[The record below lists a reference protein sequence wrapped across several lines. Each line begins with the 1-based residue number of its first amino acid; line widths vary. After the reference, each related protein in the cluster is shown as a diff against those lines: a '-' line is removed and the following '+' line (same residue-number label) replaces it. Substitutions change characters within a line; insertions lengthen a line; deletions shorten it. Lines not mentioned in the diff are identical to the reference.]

1 MKRHVYDRERNMIIS
16 QEDKNESVKIIQLIK
31 KIDNIDEVYVNSE
44 SEIISQ
50 KQPFLISLL
59 LGYRFDLKEN
69 ELEEIMK
76 IIFIIWE
83 YFKSFEQILKIKVSK
98 KQFEKIQQRNIHM
111 LKYFEGENGHNAQYN
126 LVKSDLRYLH
136 SKALLTG
143 IFFQFNHKKSLVEMN
158 NEEKGIIL
166 IGMKSLI
173 ECFDE
178 VNAKN

>member
-1 MKRHVYDRERNMIIS
+1 MIIS
-16 QEDKNESVKIIQLIK
+16 QEDKKESAIITQLIK

-44 SEIISQ
+44 SEIIYQ

-59 LGYRFDLKEN
+59 LGYRLDLKEN

-83 YFKSFEQILKIKVSK
+83 YFKNFEQIHKIKVSE

-111 LKYFEGENGHNAQYN
+111 LKYFEGENGQNAQYN
-126 LVKSDLRYLH
+126 LVKSDLRHFH

-143 IFFQFNHKKSLVEMN
+143 IFFQFNHKKSLIEMN

-178 VNAKN
+178 INAKN

>member
-1 MKRHVYDRERNMIIS
+1 MIRKENLIIT
-16 QEDKNESVKIIQLIK
+16 QEDKKESKKVSQIINK
-31 KIDNIDEVYVNSE
+31 VNDIDEVYINSE
-44 SEIISQ
+44 SDIIYQ

-59 LGYRFDLKEN
+59 LGYRVDLKEK

-83 YFKSFEQILKIKVSK
+83 YFKSFYKVHKTMISEKLFEQ
-98 KQFEKIQQRNIHM
+98 IQQRNIYM
-111 LKYFEGENGHNAQYN
+111 LKYFEGENGQNAQYD
-126 LVKSDLRYLH
+126 VVESDLRHLH

-158 NEEKGIIL
+158 NEVKGNIL

-178 VNAKN
+178 ITAKN

>member
-1 MKRHVYDRERNMIIS
+1 MKRPEYNRKKNMIIS
-16 QEDKNESVKIIQLIK
+16 QEDKNESEKIIQLIK

-44 SEIISQ
+44 SEIIYQ

-59 LGYRFDLKEN
+59 LGYRLDLKEN
-69 ELEEIMK
+69 RLEEIMK

-83 YFKSFEQILKIKVSK
+83 YFKGFEQILKIKVSE
-98 KQFEKIQQRNIHM
+98 KQFEKIQLRNIHM
-111 LKYFEGENGHNAQYN
+111 LQYFEGESEQNAQYSITE
-126 LVKSDLRYLH
+126 SDLKH
-136 SKALLTG
+136 FQSKALLTG

-166 IGMKSLI
+166 MGMKSLI

-178 VNAKN
+178 INAKN

>member
-1 MKRHVYDRERNMIIS
+1 MIIS
-16 QEDKNESVKIIQLIK
+16 QEDKNETAKITQLIY

-59 LGYRFDLKEN
+59 LGYRLDLKEN

-76 IIFIIWE
+76 IVFIIWE
-83 YFKSFEQILKIKVSK
+83 YFKSFKQTHKIKVSD
-98 KQFEKIQQRNIHM
+98 KQFEKIQRRNINM
-111 LKYFEGENGHNAQYN
+111 LKYFDGEYGQSAKYN
-126 LVKSDLRYLH
+126 FVESDLRHLN
-136 SKALLTG
+136 SKALFTG
-143 IFFQFNHKKSLVEMN
+143 ILFQFNHKKSLIEMN
-158 NEEKGIIL
+158 SEEKGIIL

-178 VNAKN
+178 INAKN